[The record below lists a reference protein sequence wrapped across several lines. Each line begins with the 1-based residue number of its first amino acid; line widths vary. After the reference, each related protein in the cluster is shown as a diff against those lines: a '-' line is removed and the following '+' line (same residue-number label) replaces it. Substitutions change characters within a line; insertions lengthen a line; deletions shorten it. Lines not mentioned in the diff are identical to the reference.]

1 MTPHQNTSVAL
12 HQKVAHGRRY
22 GRYSPRYKAMVHKWR
37 FHFYGVL
44 YDVLSNASSLDL
56 PLDFTAL
63 EKYMGDSFAVEYRDI
78 ADLPKDFL
86 DHLREVGEIKE
97 GWKYIDTKKGIIYI
111 FFDPRVSMER
121 QRFTIAHEWG
131 HVFQKI
137 DGDFKMDMEAIPNEE
152 ERNAIIES
160 VANHIA
166 AFYLV
171 PHPLL
176 KAEATEAMRVYG
188 IEEAIVP
195 RLAVRFAVSQ
205 AVISNSFMN
214 CRPRFQIR

>member
-1 MTPHQNTSVAL
+1 M
-12 HQKVAHGRRY
+12 
-22 GRYSPRYKAMVHKWR
+22 AMVFKWR

-44 YDVLSNASSLDL
+44 YDVLLKAKPLNL

-63 EKYMGDSFAVEYRDI
+63 EKYMDGFTVEYRNI
-78 ADLPKDFL
+78 ADLPEEFL
-86 DHLREVGEIKE
+86 ADLRQAGEVKE
-97 GWKYIDTKKGIIYI
+97 GWNHIDTKNGIVYI
-111 FFDPRVSMER
+111 FFDPNMSKER

-131 HVFQKI
+131 HVFQKL
-137 DGDFKMDMEAIPNEE
+137 DSEFKADMESLPNAE

-160 VANHIA
+160 VADHMA